1 MSRALARHDALARA
15 AVEGHRGVV
24 VKTTGDG
31 MLATFGD
38 PVDAI
43 AATLA
48 LLRALA
54 DAEATGGVALSVRCG
69 LHAGVVE
76 RRDHDLFG
84 TPANRAARIMG
95 AAHGGQAL
103 LSQAV
108 AVLVR
113 ERLPAGVTLRDWDPS
128 GCATWQARNTSTSSC
143 TRSCGRTFPRCVRW
157 PRGRTTCRRRSR
169 RSSAATASWPR
180 PAAVAG
186 FAAADADGG
195 GRPRQD
201 AAVAA
206 ACGRRAGRL
215 RGWRVAGRAGAAV
228 GCAARPAGRGVGAG
242 REGRGR
248 AAGSGSARWRRSRD
262 RQQLLVLDNCEHV
275 ASACAELVSVSA
287 ADGSPAAGPGDEPRA
302 AARCRRAIYPVP
314 PLSVPDPRKVTGP
327 RTSCGNSKRCACSSS
342 APWPCS
348 PAFR

>member
-1 MSRALARHDALARA
+1 MNVASPSGIVTLLFTDIEGSTRLWAQDRERMSRALARHDALARA

-54 DAEATGGVALSVRCG
+54 DPEATGGVALSVRCG

-103 LSQAV
+103 ISQAV

-113 ERLPAGVTLRDWDPS
+113 DRLPAGVTLRDLGSVRLRDLASAEHVYQLVHPELRQDFPALRSLAARPNNLPS
-128 GCATWQARNTSTSSC
+128 QVTSFI
-143 TRSCGRTFPRCVRW
+143 GRDRELADA
-157 PRGRTTCRRRSR
+157 G
-169 RSSAATASWPR
+169 AAA
-180 PAAVAG
+180 AG

-201 AAVAA
+201 PVVAA

-215 RGWRVAGRAGAAV
+215 RGWRVAGRAGAAL
-228 GCAARPAGRGVGAG
+228 GRAARPAGRGVGA
-242 REGRGR
+242 RRQGRGR
-248 AAGSGSARWRRSRD
+248 AAD
-262 RQQLLVLDNCEHV
+262 
-275 ASACAELVSVSA
+275 
-287 ADGSPAAGPGDEPRA
+287 
-302 AARCRRAIYPVP
+302 
-314 PLSVPDPRKVTGP
+314 
-327 RTSCGNSKRCACSSS
+327 
-342 APWPCS
+342 
-348 PAFR
+348 